1 MQINF
6 NAIPLFASL
15 NRLER
20 ARLIPHFSLLDFSSG
35 EVIVHQGDQGD
46 CLYLI
51 ASGSVRVARHTTDGT
66 AVDVAVLKQGE
77 CFGELALLTGET
89 RTADVVAIDD
99 QTTVFRLSRERFNG
113 LLKQHNALALKIASI
128 LAKRIS
134 RTNGHVG
141 NGDQADVLNV
151 PEPIEEDETR
161 ELPSSAGLK
170 AGWSLGV
177 KLRSRRFIS
186 SALSVVLC
194 SIVAL
199 LLSRT
204 SVRVARH
211 TADGTAVDVA
221 VLKQGECFGEL
232 ALLTG
237 ETRTADVVAVD
248 DQTTVFRLSRE
259 RFNGLLKQHNAL
271 ALKIASILAKRI
283 SRTNGHV
290 GNGDQADVLNVPEPI
305 EEDETRE
312 LPSSAGLKAGWSLGV
327 KLRSRRFI
335 SSALSVALCSI
346 VALLLSRTDMTYQ
359 QITLLVLLLGATV
372 TWSFDA
378 FSYHAVALALPLAAV
393 VLNAAT
399 PTQAFSGFSHP
410 SWFLVLGVFAISAAI
425 SKTGLMYRLVLQVI
439 SRFPASYRWQSF
451 ALAFSGMFLT
461 PIIPSSN
468 GRAVLAGP
476 LVANLSEILR
486 FRRGSAGSI
495 GMSMAALLG
504 FGHMSFL
511 FMNGTA
517 TCLLAF
523 GLLPQQVITRVTWSS
538 WFLAALPLGLI
549 FFCISYLAILIQ
561 YQPKVQRASGSSVIT
576 KQLTALGPYSE
587 HEQITILLVIASLL
601 GFITQSWHHVNGAWI
616 ALTSFFLLFAFGVL
630 PEKSVR
636 SDIDWNFLLSFGALV
651 GFGGLISSSGLSGV
665 MAVHVAPLLQY
676 VKSCPYAFLVRRGST
691 LL

>member
-6 NAIPLFASL
+6 DAIPLFSSL
-15 NRLER
+15 SRLDR
-20 ARLIPHFSLLDFSSG
+20 ARLIPNCAVIAFEKGNAIVKQGEHGDSLFIIIS
-35 EVIVHQGDQGD
+35 
-46 CLYLI
+46 
-51 ASGSVRVARHTTDGT
+51 GT
-66 AVDVAVLKQGE
+66 AQVVRHKMDGSDAEIALLRQGE
-77 CFGELALLTGET
+77 CFGEVALLTGET
-89 RTADVVAIDD
+89 RTADVIAIDE

-134 RTNGHVG
+134 RTNGHVT
-141 NGDQADVLNV
+141 NNDHADVFHV
-151 PEPIEEDETR
+151 TEPENDSETR
-161 ELPSSAGLK
+161 ELPSSSGLK

-199 LLSRT
+199 MLSRT
-204 SVRVARH
+204 
-211 TADGTAVDVA
+211 G
-221 VLKQGECFGEL
+221 
-232 ALLTG
+232 
-237 ETRTADVVAVD
+237 
-248 DQTTVFRLSRE
+248 
-259 RFNGLLKQHNAL
+259 
-271 ALKIASILAKRI
+271 
-283 SRTNGHV
+283 
-290 GNGDQADVLNVPEPI
+290 
-305 EEDETRE
+305 
-312 LPSSAGLKAGWSLGV
+312 
-327 KLRSRRFI
+327 
-335 SSALSVALCSI
+335 
-346 VALLLSRTDMTYQ
+346 MTYQ
-359 QITLLVLLLGATV
+359 QITLAVLLLGATV

-393 VLNAAT
+393 VLNAAK
-399 PTQAFSGFSHP
+399 PAQAFSGFSHP

-425 SKTGLMYRLVLQVI
+425 SKTGLMYRLVLLVV

-451 ALAFSGMFLT
+451 ALALSGMFLT

-476 LVANLSEILR
+476 LIANVSEVLR

-504 FGHMSFL
+504 FGHMSFM

-523 GLLPQQVITRVTWSS
+523 GLLPQQVINRVTWGS
-538 WFLAALPLGLI
+538 WFLAALPLGLV
-549 FFCISYLAILIQ
+549 FFGISYLAVLIQ
-561 YQPKVQRASGSSVIT
+561 YRPKVQRTSGSSVIA
-576 KQLTALGPYSE
+576 KQLAALGPYSE

-601 GFITQSWHHVNGAWI
+601 GFITQSFHHVNGAWI

-630 PEKSVR
+630 PERSVR

-665 MAVHVAPLLQY
+665 MAEYVAPLLQQ
-676 VKSCPYAFLVRRGST
+676 VKQCPYTFLVAVSLGMYLLRFFLPLPAAQLVT
-691 LL
+691 LLSVLPVLTTTNIDPFALCLVVLISGNPWFFPYQNSVYLNLLEATEGKVFDHHQTRKAAIVHVLAAQVAIIVSVPYWQWIGLIR

>member
-1 MQINF
+1 MQQSSVVMPHDILR
-6 NAIPLFASL
+6 IPLFNSL
-15 NRLER
+15 TRLELS
-20 ARLIPHFSLLDFSSG
+20 RLIPHFSLLEFSSG

-51 ASGSVRVARHTTDGT
+51 ASGSVRVARHT
-66 AVDVAVLKQGE
+66 
-77 CFGELALLTGET
+77 
-89 RTADVVAIDD
+89 
-99 QTTVFRLSRERFNG
+99 
-113 LLKQHNALALKIASI
+113 
-128 LAKRIS
+128 
-134 RTNGHVG
+134 
-141 NGDQADVLNV
+141 
-151 PEPIEEDETR
+151 
-161 ELPSSAGLK
+161 
-170 AGWSLGV
+170 
-177 KLRSRRFIS
+177 
-186 SALSVVLC
+186 
-194 SIVAL
+194 
-199 LLSRT
+199 
-204 SVRVARH
+204 
-211 TADGTAVDVA
+211 ADGTAVDVA
-221 VLKQGECFGEL
+221 ILKQGECFGEL

-504 FGHMSFL
+504 FGHMSFM

-549 FFCISYLAILIQ
+549 FFSISYLAILIQ
-561 YQPKVQRASGSSVIT
+561 YQPKVQRASGSSVIS
-576 KQLTALGPYSE
+576 KQLTALGSYSE
-587 HEQITILLVIASLL
+587 HELLTILLVAASLL
-601 GFITQSWHHVNGAWI
+601 GFITQSLHHVNGAWI

-676 VKSCPYAFLVRRGST
+676 VKNCPYAFLIAVSLGMYLLRFVLPLPAAQLVT
-691 LL
+691 LLSVLPVLTTTGIDPFALCLVVLISGNPWFFPYQNSVYLNLFEATEGKLFDHHQTRKAALVHVLAAQIAIIVSVPYWQWIGLIQ